1 MEAITDFLK
10 QPFPWYVAGPLI
22 GLFVPLFLIIG
33 NKSFGISSTLRH
45 FCSACIPIK
54 KSYFSYNWK
63 EEIWSFFFV
72 AGIFVGGYLAGFIQP
87 EEFSINLSPEALLT
101 FKKLGVNNL
110 EGLLPKEL
118 FNWNN
123 LLSIKGFLFFICG
136 GFLIGFGTR
145 YANGCTSGHSIMG
158 LSLLNPASLIA
169 TIGFFIGGLIST
181 HLFISYLLSL

>member
-1 MEAITDFLK
+1 MEEIITYLK
-10 QPFPWYVAGPLI
+10 QPLPWYIAGPLI

-72 AGIFVGGYLAGFIQP
+72 GGILIGGYLASFIQP
-87 EEFSINLSPEALLT
+87 EEFSINLSSNTVA
-101 FKKLGVNNL
+101 KLKELGIANL
-110 EGLLPKEL
+110 AGLLPKEI
-118 FNWNN
+118 FNWGN
-123 LLSIKGFLFFICG
+123 LFSIKGLLFFISG

-181 HLFISYLLSL
+181 HLFVAYLISL

>member
-1 MEAITDFLK
+1 MEEIIANLK
-10 QPFPWYVAGPLI
+10 QPLPWYIAGPLI
-22 GLFVPLFLIIG
+22 GLFVPAFLVVG

-72 AGIFVGGYLAGFIQP
+72 GGVLIGGYLSTFIQP
-87 EEFSINLSPEALLT
+87 EGFSINLSSEALLT
-101 FKKLGVNNL
+101 FKELGINDL
-110 EGLLPKEL
+110 EGLLPKEV
-118 FNWNN
+118 FNWDN

-136 GFLIGFGTR
+136 GFFIGFGTR

-181 HLFISYLLSL
+181 HLFIFHLLNL